1 MSEFTPV
8 SAIVGGALIGLAAV
22 LMMLSNGRITGIS
35 SITAGLLTPPAPE
48 HLWRGAFIL
57 GLITAPW
64 LYLLAGGILPRIT
77 VSASDPVLV
86 VAGLI
91 VGFGTRLGGGCTS
104 GHGVCGL
111 ARFSARSVAATLCF
125 ILTGMLSVFMVR
137 HGGLG

>member
-8 SAIVGGALIGLAAV
+8 SAIIGGALIGLAAV

-35 SITAGLLTPPAPE
+35 SITAGLLTPPAAE
-48 HLWRGAFIL
+48 RLWRGAFIL
-57 GLITAPW
+57 GLIIAPW
-64 LYLLAGGILPRIT
+64 LYLLAGGTLPRIT
-77 VSASDPVLV
+77 VSASEPVLI

-91 VGFGTRLGGGCTS
+91 VGFGTRLGAGCTS

-111 ARFSARSVAATLCF
+111 ARFSARSAAATTCF
-125 ILTGMLSVFMVR
+125 IATGMLTVFIVR